1 MGRRTDGIYSQKK
14 KKEIQNR
21 IQGEM
26 KKIDT
31 PFLTS
36 TKQ

>member
-1 MGRRTDGIYSQKK
+1 MESILKKK